1 MIKVCKI
8 LGKNSQ
14 KERLKMRIKSSHI
27 PYISNKIVLDIA
39 NSSFVDVKDTLEK
52 LNQTASAVLEGDVA
66 KERQL
71 DEKVKEILEEQEDE
85 MHFMQVDRKN
95 MFWLVKKKLAP
106 EFEVIFNSEDRHNQ
120 LAHLI
125 LQAFVEN
132 DLINFNVSE
141 NRVKNLIFSAIE
153 DYLKSYEKIEDI
165 VFEKIEKMQE
175 NRTKKLVIGSEE
187 YELIFEKLYQEELKK
202 KGML

>member
-1 MIKVCKI
+1 
-8 LGKNSQ
+8 
-14 KERLKMRIKSSHI
+14 MRIKAPHI

-39 NSSFVDVKDTLEK
+39 NASFVDIKDTLES
-52 LNQTASAVLEGDVA
+52 LNATATAILESDIA
-66 KERQL
+66 KEKRL
-71 DEKVKEILEEQEDE
+71 DERVREILDEQEEE
-85 MHFMQVDRKN
+85 MHFYQADRKS
-95 MFWLVKKKLAP
+95 MFWLIKKKLAP
-106 EFEVIFNSEDRHNQ
+106 EFGVIFSVEDRHNQ

-125 LQAFVEN
+125 LSEFVEN

-165 VFEKIEKMQE
+165 VLEKIDKMQE
-175 NRTKKLVIGSEE
+175 SRTKKLVAGSEE
-187 YELIFEKLYQEELKK
+187 YELIFDKLYQEELKK

>member
-1 MIKVCKI
+1 
-8 LGKNSQ
+8 
-14 KERLKMRIKSSHI
+14 MRIKAPHI

-39 NSSFVDVKDTLEK
+39 NASFVDVKDTLES
-52 LNQTASAVLEGDVA
+52 LNATATAILENDIA
-66 KERQL
+66 KEKRL
-71 DEKVKEILEEQEDE
+71 DEKVREILEEQEEE

-125 LQAFVEN
+125 LQEFVEN

-141 NRVKNLIFSAIE
+141 NRVKNLIFAAIE

-165 VFEKIEKMQE
+165 VFEKIDKMQE
-175 NRTKKLVIGSEE
+175 NRTRKLVPGSEE
-187 YELIFEKLYQEELKK
+187 YELIFDKLYQEELKK

>member
-1 MIKVCKI
+1 
-8 LGKNSQ
+8 
-14 KERLKMRIKSSHI
+14 MRIKAQHI

-39 NSSFVDVKDTLEK
+39 NSSFVDIKDTLEK
-52 LNQTASAVLEGDVA
+52 LNQTATQVLENDVS
-66 KERQL
+66 KERKL
-71 DEKVKEILEEQEDE
+71 DEKVKEILEEQEEE
-85 MHFMQVDRKN
+85 MHFYQADRKS

-125 LQAFVEN
+125 LQEFVEN
-132 DLINFNVSE
+132 DLINFGVSE
-141 NRVKNLIFSAIE
+141 NRVKNLIFAAID

-165 VFEKIEKMQE
+165 VFEKIDKMQE
-175 NRTKKLVIGSEE
+175 NRSKKLVVGSEE
-187 YELIFEKLYQEELKK
+187 YELIFDKLYQEELRK

>member
-1 MIKVCKI
+1 
-8 LGKNSQ
+8 
-14 KERLKMRIKSSHI
+14 MRIKSPHI

-39 NSSFVDVKDTLEK
+39 HSNFVEIKDTLEN
-52 LNQTASAVLEGDVA
+52 LNAKVKEILEYDLA
-66 KERQL
+66 KEKKL
-71 DEKVKEILEEQEDE
+71 DEKVKEILEEQEEE

-125 LQAFVEN
+125 LQEFVNE
-132 DLINFNVSE
+132 DLINFSVSE
-141 NRVKNLIFSAIE
+141 NRVKNLIFAAIE
-153 DYLKSYEKIEDI
+153 DYLKSYEHIEDA
-165 VFEKIEKMQE
+165 VFEKIANYK
-175 NRTKKLVIGSEE
+175 RKLVPGSEE
-187 YELIFEKLYQEELKK
+187 YELVFEKLYQEELKK

>member
-1 MIKVCKI
+1 
-8 LGKNSQ
+8 
-14 KERLKMRIKSSHI
+14 MRIKAPHI

-39 NSSFVDVKDTLEK
+39 NASFVDVKDTLES
-52 LNQTASAVLEGDVA
+52 LNATATAILENDIA
-66 KERQL
+66 KEKRL
-71 DEKVKEILEEQEDE
+71 DERVREILEEQEEE

-125 LQAFVEN
+125 LQEFIN
-132 DLINFNVSE
+132 SDLINFSVSE
-141 NRVKNLIFSAIE
+141 NRVKNLIFAAIE

-165 VFEKIEKMQE
+165 VFEKIDKMQE
-175 NRTKKLVIGSEE
+175 NRTRKLVPGSEE
-187 YELIFEKLYQEELKK
+187 YELIFDKLYQEELKK

>member
-1 MIKVCKI
+1 
-8 LGKNSQ
+8 
-14 KERLKMRIKSSHI
+14 MRIKSPHI

-39 NSSFVDVKDTLEK
+39 NASFIDIKDTLES
-52 LNQTASAVLEGDVA
+52 LNAKAKEILENDVA
-66 KERQL
+66 KERKL
-71 DEKVKEILEEQEDE
+71 DEKVKEILEEQEEE

-125 LQAFVEN
+125 LQAFVNE

-153 DYLKSYEKIEDI
+153 DYLKSYAKIEDL
-165 VFEKIEKMQE
+165 VFEKMDKMQE
-175 NRTKKLVIGSEE
+175 NRTKKLVPGSEE
-187 YELIFEKLYQEELKK
+187 YELIFDRLYQEELKK

>member
-1 MIKVCKI
+1 
-8 LGKNSQ
+8 
-14 KERLKMRIKSSHI
+14 MRIKAPHI

-39 NSSFVDVKDTLEK
+39 NASFVDVKDTLES
-52 LNQTASAVLEGDVA
+52 LNARATAILESDVA
-66 KERQL
+66 KEKRL
-71 DEKVKEILEEQEDE
+71 DEKVREILEEQEDE
-85 MHFMQVDRKN
+85 MHLYQADRKS

-106 EFEVIFNSEDRHNQ
+106 EFEVIFKSEDRHNQ

-125 LQAFVEN
+125 LQDFVEN

-141 NRVKNLIFSAIE
+141 NRVKNLIFAAIE
-153 DYLKSYEKIEDI
+153 DYLRAYEKIEDV
-165 VFEKIEKMQE
+165 VFEKIDKMQE
-175 NRTKKLVIGSEE
+175 NRTKKLVPGSEE